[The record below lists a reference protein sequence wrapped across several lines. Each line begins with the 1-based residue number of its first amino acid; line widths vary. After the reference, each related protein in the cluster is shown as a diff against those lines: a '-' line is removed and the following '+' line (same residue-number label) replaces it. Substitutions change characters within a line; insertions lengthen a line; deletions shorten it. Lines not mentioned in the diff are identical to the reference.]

1 MEKKEFIVDITE
13 TLNRRIIVQAYSLDD
28 AHRQI
33 KDQYDAED
41 IVLDAEDFVGTEISI
56 QPAEVDFNEF
66 HDGIIAKLLAH
77 KQGKLTLSDEDLA
90 AYTKSARDTEDIL
103 DMEFRQKGETLP
115 DVTKTYTMTFASHD
129 LKYTY
134 CVEADVS
141 AKRNYLDHQFFVP
154 TVEMVSQAVVRTTN
168 LSTGEQR
175 VFDYDRIKQAFDYY
189 AGNVKGDIMEYF
201 DWEYVRFLLLEEL
214 E

>member
-1 MEKKEFIVDITE
+1 MAGFDIT
-13 TLNRRIIVQAYSLDD
+13 LPQ
-28 AHRQI
+28 Q
-33 KDQYDAED
+33 
-41 IVLDAEDFVGTEISI
+41 
-56 QPAEVDFNEF
+56 
-66 HDGIIAKLLAH
+66 
-77 KQGKLTLSDEDLA
+77 QGYVIFYKP
-90 AYTKSARDTEDIL
+90 K
-103 DMEFRQKGETLP
+103 
-115 DVTKTYTMTFASHD
+115 
-129 LKYTY
+129 
-134 CVEADVS
+134 
-141 AKRNYLDHQFFVP
+141 P